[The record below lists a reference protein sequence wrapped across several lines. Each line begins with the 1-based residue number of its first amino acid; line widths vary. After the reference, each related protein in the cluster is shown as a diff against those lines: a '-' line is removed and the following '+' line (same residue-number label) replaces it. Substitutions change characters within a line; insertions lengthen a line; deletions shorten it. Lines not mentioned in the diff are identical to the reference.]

1 MTRRAVY
8 YAKAG
13 GAEVPDLR
21 LVARTVLT
29 DGEQLLAARAPSD
42 LPPGICARLYDA
54 WSPALRAEAE
64 RVEALCIPVRVVAE
78 AGGGTGRLRGMR
90 VLVTRAQEQSE
101 ATQALLRLEGAEPVP
116 LPAIRFEA
124 PCDGAPL
131 AAAAAKVSRYDYVAF
146 TSPRGVER
154 FIDALALAGQG
165 TFALKSA
172 RIFAVGDA
180 TARSLSRL
188 GLEAQGVAARQGAA
202 GLSRLLKERAATQET
217 GLLVGPEPPD
227 GDLRR
232 ALHGAGLTVDSVAAY
247 RTVPGVD
254 PKAAVALR
262 QGPWPQAA
270 LFYSPSAVRG
280 TLATLPPALWRGS
293 RIVAVGP
300 TTAEALRVAGL
311 APDAVAEEP
320 SDAAVVDTL
329 VDLWQKHSLKEE
341 G

>member
-1 MTRRAVY
+1 MTHRAVY
-8 YAKAG
+8 YARVG

-29 DGEQLLAARAPSD
+29 EGEQISAAQAPSD

-64 RVEALCIPVRVVAE
+64 RVEALGVPVRVVAE
-78 AGGGTGRLRGMR
+78 AGGGTGRLRGLR

-101 ATQALLRLEGAEPVP
+101 ATQALVRLEGGEPVP

-124 PCDGAPL
+124 PCDKAPM
-131 AAAAAKVSRYDYVAF
+131 AAAAANVSRYDYVAF
-146 TSPRGVER
+146 TSPRGVEH
-154 FIDALALAGQG
+154 FIDALGFAGHG
-165 TFALKSA
+165 AFALKSA
-172 RIFAVGDA
+172 HLFAVGDA
-180 TARSLSRL
+180 TARALARS
-188 GLEAQGVAARQGAA
+188 GLEAQGVAARQSAA
-202 GLSRLLKERAATQET
+202 GLKGLLKERTSAQEV

-227 GDLRR
+227 GELAR
-232 ALHGAGLTVDSVAAY
+232 ALRDAGLTVDAVAAY
-247 RTVPGVD
+247 RTVSGVD
-254 PKAAVALR
+254 PKAASALR

-280 TLATLPPALWRGS
+280 TLAVLPPALWRDS

-300 TTAEALRVAGL
+300 TTAAALRVAGL

-320 SDAAVVDTL
+320 SDVAVVDAL
-329 VDLWQKHSLKEE
+329 VDLWQQHSLKEE
-341 G
+341 D